1 MFIILLLVIVLF
13 FILAGFFSGMETGL
27 ISIDQLKLKQ
37 DSSKDKSKKEIL
49 NFLQSPDKILGTT
62 LIGTNISVVIVSSL
76 TTFLLKQHNIKIDD
90 HLFSLIV
97 AALLLIFSEIIPK
110 ALYRDKSYK
119 MVNNNFKFLKFFY
132 MLLKPL
138 VSLIEKLKI
147 TLGKLLKMEIEQ
159 TKYYLSQD
167 DLSYMLSHA
176 ENDKDFVEDQKDMLE
191 GALEFA
197 NKKVENVMTHRTEI
211 VAIPEDI
218 SIDEIIA
225 TAKEHGFSRFPVYKN
240 DLDHIT
246 GILII
251 YDLLKKKNATS
262 LKAKNLMREAYY
274 APETMSATTLLTH
287 MQTQKK
293 SMAIILDS
301 YGGTAGLI
309 TIEDLL
315 EEFVGEIEDEFD
327 TTPKDIEKISSHTYL
342 IKGFVEID
350 FLNDKLELELPEGD
364 YETIAGLLINTL
376 GRIPS
381 IGTLITLGNYKIKI
395 EKADQRR
402 IKEVRL
408 IILDQKK

>member
-1 MFIILLLVIVLF
+1 MFIILLLVIVVF

-49 NFLQSPDKILGTT
+49 KFLQSPDKILGTT

-97 AALLLIFSEIIPK
+97 AALLLIFAEIIPK

-147 TLGKLLKMEIEQ
+147 ILGKLLKMEIEQ

-287 MQTQKK
+287 MQTQKR

-402 IKEVRL
+402 IEQVRL